1 MSGWP
6 LVSWVLFGLSAAL
19 LAMAVPGWRR
29 REVPG
34 VAAFTVQL
42 VVCSVYVAAFACELA
57 PALAAH
63 VTWFENLQYAVNPL
77 LPALS
82 MCFFADFTGHRRWL
96 PRPMRVG
103 LFGFAGLI
111 TLTKWTDGWHGLIH
125 QGLTM
130 EPQSGGWN
138 LMRVLPGPLYWV
150 TNAYLLVSLA
160 FSMVVFA
167 LTWAHANRAFR
178 RQLAAMALVMLLLC
192 VAYEWRM
199 SGLSPWG
206 ELDLVV
212 FAMPLGM
219 FIVGW
224 TVLRDRFASLTPI
237 ARNQVFEM
245 MRSAVVV
252 TDLERRVADINPSAA
267 RLLGISEQEAFGR
280 PLATVLAR
288 WPELAELCRAAGEIR
303 REVMAGSPDNRVWEA
318 GWHPLTEPG
327 GHPRGFLLDLL
338 DVTERKHT
346 ERQLQELLTSRT
358 RELREA
364 TAAALR
370 AGTEEQDR
378 IGQELHDTLCPDL
391 IGLTRR
397 AENLTGLAELP
408 PTARDRL
415 SDLATQARL
424 AARRARDLSH
434 LLARPD
440 FAHASFED
448 LLHAHLHHLEQTL
461 GLACE
466 LAFDGAFPPLAAE
479 PSGHLLRIVR
489 EAVVNA
495 ARHGGAHHVRIECS
509 RRGEQ
514 ALVSISNDGR
524 PPPTADTL
532 TAGLG
537 LRQMRM
543 RAELLEG
550 TIVLRPG
557 PAGGAVVE
565 LTFAASADAGSA
577 PLDVSI

>member
-6 LVSWVLFGLSAAL
+6 LVSWILFGIAAAL
-19 LAMAVPGWRR
+19 LAMAVPAWRR

-34 VAAFTVQL
+34 LTAFALQI

-63 VTWFENLQYAVNPL
+63 ATWLENIQYAVNPL

-96 PRPMRVG
+96 PRPARVG
-103 LFGFAGLI
+103 LFAFAGLI

-125 QGLTM
+125 QELTM
-130 EPQSGGWN
+130 ELQAGGWN
-138 LMRVLPGPLYWV
+138 LVHVTPGSLYWV

-160 FSMVVFA
+160 FSLVVFA
-167 LTWAHANRAFR
+167 LTWVQANRAFR
-178 RQLAAMALVMLLLC
+178 RQLVAMALVMLLLC

-206 ELDLVV
+206 ALDLVV

-252 TDLERRVADINPSAA
+252 TDLERRVADLNPSAA

-288 WPELAELCRAAGEIR
+288 WPELADLCLAAGEIR
-303 REVMAGSPDNRVWEA
+303 REIMAGSPDNRIWEA

-338 DVTERKHT
+338 DVTARKQT
-346 ERQLQELLTSRT
+346 ERQLQELLASRT

-378 IGQELHDTLCPDL
+378 IGRELHDTLCPDL

-397 AENLTGLAELP
+397 AETLTGLAELP
-408 PTARDRL
+408 ATARDRL
-415 SDLATQARL
+415 GELVTQSRL

-461 GLACE
+461 GLTAE
-466 LAFDGAFPPLAAE
+466 LVFDAAFPSLAPE

-495 ARHGGAHHVRIECS
+495 ARHAGAQHIRIECL
-509 RRGEQ
+509 RRGNQ

-524 PPPTADTL
+524 PPPNAETL
-532 TAGLG
+532 KAGLG

-550 TIVLRPG
+550 SIALRPG
-557 PAGGAVVE
+557 VTGGAVVE
-565 LTFAASADAGSA
+565 LTFAATDDVGAA
-577 PLDVSI
+577 PPDGCA